1 MRSLE
6 EQGFEIVPDILSR
19 ERMLSLGDSIE
30 KSTVRRSRAG
40 VRNALEL
47 GSVRTLANDPILLGL
62 AKAVLGQ
69 QAVAFRATLFDKS
82 PRSNWLVVWH
92 QDTAL
97 PLQERREARGW
108 GPWSVKQGVICAHA
122 PTFALEAILAIRVH
136 LDDSNNGNGS
146 LRVLPRTHTR
156 GVLTDDEIHDVA
168 TKIAAVDCHLS
179 SGGLLLMRPLLIHA
193 SSKARSENA
202 RRRVLHFEYAAQ
214 TSFPD
219 GVLLDM
225 PDFTQ

>member
-1 MRSLE
+1 MRSLQ
-6 EQGFEIVPDILSR
+6 EQGFELVPDLFSR
-19 ERMLSLGDSIE
+19 ESMLSLADSIE
-30 KSTVRRSRAG
+30 RSAVHRSRAG
-40 VRNALEL
+40 VRNALQID
-47 GSVRTLANDPILLGL
+47 SVRDLAYDPILFGL
-62 AKAVLGQ
+62 VKEVLGQ

-97 PLQERREARGW
+97 PLRQRVEARGW
-108 GPWSVKQGVICAHA
+108 GPWSVKEGVICAHA
-122 PTFALEAILAIRVH
+122 PASALEQILAIRVH
-136 LDDSNNGNGS
+136 LDDSNADNGP
-146 LRVLPRTHTR
+146 LRVLPHTHTM
-156 GVLTDDEIHDVA
+156 GVLTDDEINYVTTKVA
-168 TKIAAVDCHLS
+168 VVDCLVP

-219 GVLLDM
+219 GVVMDM
-225 PDFTQ
+225 H

>member
-1 MRSLE
+1 MRSLQ
-6 EQGFEIVPDILSR
+6 EQGFELVPDLFSR
-19 ERMLSLGDSIE
+19 ESMLSLADSIE
-30 KSTVRRSRAG
+30 RSAVHRIRAG
-40 VRNALEL
+40 VRNALQID
-47 GSVRTLANDPILLGL
+47 SVRDLAYDPILFGL
-62 AKAVLGQ
+62 VKEVLGQ

-97 PLQERREARGW
+97 PLRQRVEARGW
-108 GPWSVKQGVICAHA
+108 GPWSVKEGVICAHA
-122 PTFALEAILAIRVH
+122 PASALEQILAIRVH
-136 LDDSNNGNGS
+136 LDDSNADNGP
-146 LRVLPRTHTR
+146 LRVLPHTHTM
-156 GVLTDDEIHDVA
+156 GVLTDDEIHYVTTKVA
-168 TKIAAVDCHLS
+168 VVDCLVP

-219 GVLLDM
+219 GVVMDM
-225 PDFTQ
+225 H